1 MKLIP
6 RSLPARIGI
15 AIIIG
20 ILVGLVAPEWLARL
34 AATFNMLMAR
44 FLGFM
49 IPLIIVG
56 FVAPA
61 IAGTGTRAGK
71 LLVATA
77 LLAYVA
83 TFLAGLMSYGICHAT
98 FPPILRHT
106 IPGAE
111 AEAAGAEISAFFELD
126 LPPILPVT
134 TSLALAFLLGL
145 GAAATG
151 GGAMLRGLNQLRD
164 IVALT
169 IDRLI
174 LPLLPPYIA
183 GIFLVMTLEGR
194 VGSILATFAGIIGV
208 IFLMHILILLIQYA
222 IAGAITGRNPL
233 RMLRTMLPAYLTA
246 LGTQSSAATI
256 PVTLRQTIKMGV
268 SDDIAGFTVPLCAT
282 IHMSGSTLK
291 IVACAMALMMM
302 HGLGCPL
309 PLYLHF
315 IAMLGIT
322 IIAAPGIPGGAIMAS
337 LGLLGSILGFDAQM
351 QGMMIALYIAM
362 DSFGTACNVT
372 GDGALAAII
381 DRFFGPAR
389 VKS

>member
-1 MKLIP
+1 MKFIP

-15 AIIIG
+15 AIVIG
-20 ILVGLVAPEWLARL
+20 ILVGLVAPQWLARI

-49 IPLIIVG
+49 IPLIIIG

-98 FPPILRHT
+98 YPAIIHT
-106 IPGAE
+106 ADVPAAGAE
-111 AEAAGAEISAFFELD
+111 AEAVEVKAFFD
-126 LPPILPVT
+126 VDMPPILPVT

-145 GAAATG
+145 GTAATG
-151 GGAMLRGLNQLRD
+151 GGAMRRGLDQLRD

-169 IDRLI
+169 IDRAI

-194 VGSILATFAGIIGV
+194 VGAILVTFAGIIGV
-208 IFLMHILILLIQYA
+208 IFVMHILILLLQYA
-222 IAGAITGRNPL
+222 IAGAIARRNPL

-268 SDDIAGFTVPLCAT
+268 SEDIAGFTVPLCAT

-302 HGLGCPL
+302 HGIDCPL

-337 LGLLGSILGFDAQM
+337 LGLLGSILGFDASM

-389 VKS
+389 SR

>member
-111 AEAAGAEISAFFELD
+111 TEAAGAEISAFFELD

-151 GGAMLRGLNQLRD
+151 GGAMLRGLKQLRD

-256 PVTLRQTIKMGV
+256 PVTLRQTIRMGV

-337 LGLLGSILGFDAQM
+337 LGLLGSILGFDSQM

>member
-44 FLGFM
+44 FLGFK

-83 TFLAGLMSYGICHAT
+83 TFLAGLMSYGICHAS